1 MNFRE
6 WARSTHQALAHRPAE
21 DRGEHLTHAQV
32 ETIMRMAVSTLVEA
46 LASGDGL
53 QLDALG
59 CLWVEN
65 RGARRLVSNL
75 TSEQRKIYVPARR
88 VVRFR
93 PSKCLKS
100 ALNTK

>member
-6 WARSTHQALAHRPAE
+6 WARSTHQALANRPAE

-46 LASGDGL
+46 LASGDEL
-53 QLDALG
+53 QVDTLG

-75 TSEQRKIYVPARR
+75 MSQQTEIYVPAGR

-93 PSKCLKS
+93 PSKSLKS
-100 ALNTK
+100 ALNS